1 MIDFVGNLLQQQMAT
16 AFLEKIGLSS
26 SVLYTTRKDVFLLYF
41 HLL

>member
-26 SVLYTTRKDVFLLYF
+26 SVLYTKQEDGFLLYF
-41 HLL
+41 RLF